1 MTPLTDGGADLR
13 SRVARL
19 SLEQKVR
26 LLTGA
31 DFWALYPEPE
41 VGLRRVVLSDG
52 PAGVRGETWD
62 ERDTSA
68 NVPSPT
74 ALAATWDCGRVE
86 AIGRLLA
93 AEARRKGVDVVLAPT
108 VNLHRTPFGGR
119 HFECFSEDPLLTA
132 RVGVAYVRGLQGCG
146 VGATV
151 KHFVG
156 NDSETERMTVDV
168 RIDERTLRELYLAPF
183 EAIVRE
189 AGAWAVMAA
198 YNGVNGAT
206 MTESPLLRAIL
217 HDEWGYD
224 GLVMSD
230 WTAARSAEPAAR
242 AALDLAMPGPASRF
256 GPWGDALVTAVQEGR
271 VDEALIDDKVLRIL
285 RLAARVGG
293 LDDAVPVSSVLTD
306 TGPADIPRELR
317 ATAAASFV
325 LARNE
330 GSSASPGG
338 RPPQTPPD
346 ASPGGRPPQTPPDA
360 SPGRRPPQTPPDA
373 AGRPDHAVPLL
384 PFDRS
389 RLGRVAVI
397 GPNAEVARTLGG
409 GSATVFPPYT
419 VSPLDG
425 LRAAGLDVAFAPGT
439 LGHLRTSAARAP
451 WLLRSDGSGP
461 GAEVRFFSS
470 SGDVVG
476 SEQRDAAVFRWM
488 SGFGSAGVPEEVAR
502 LEISCVIRATEAG
515 VYQLGVSGLGRL
527 RLLADE
533 TEVFDETLAMREG
546 ADPGEILMAPPQR
559 LAPLELAAGQSVAVR
574 IEHDVHSSPMA
585 GFGTFLQLNLE
596 VPHGTD
602 DEEIAAAARIAAD
615 SDVAVVVVGTTAEV
629 ESEGFD
635 RSSLALPGRQGEL
648 VRRVAAAN
656 PRTVVVVN
664 SGAPVLLPWAGQVA
678 AVLLTWFGGQ
688 EFGHALADVLLGDAE
703 PGGRLPTT
711 WPASQDG
718 LPSAQPAGGVLSY
731 TEGLFIG
738 YRGYDRDG
746 REPLFPF
753 GHGQGYTTW
762 SYDSITVDCDLA
774 EPPGTPGVAV
784 CVEVRNTGSRPG
796 REIVQVYASRPDSAV
811 ERPVKWLA
819 GFAAVHADP
828 GETVNVGIM
837 IPERAF
843 QHWADGGWALE
854 AGTFTLAAGSS
865 SGSLPLTATVTVK

>member
-1 MTPLTDGGADLR
+1 MKAIDEADLR
-13 SRVARL
+13 SRIAGL

-31 DFWALYPEPE
+31 DFWALYPEPGA
-41 VGLRRVVLSDG
+41 GLRRVVTSDG

-74 ALAATWDCGRVE
+74 ALAATWDCDRVA

-93 AEARRKGVDVVLAPT
+93 AEARRKGVDVLLAPT
-108 VNLHRTPFGGR
+108 VNLHRTPYGGR

-132 RVGVAYVRGLQGCG
+132 RIGVAYVHGLQSQG

-156 NDSETERMTVDV
+156 NDSETERMSVDV

-189 AGAWAVMAA
+189 AGAWAVMAS
-198 YNGVNGAT
+198 YNGVNGST

-230 WTAARSAEPAAR
+230 WTATRSTEAAAR
-242 AALDLAMPGPASRF
+242 AALDLAMPGPAERF
-256 GPWGDALVTAVQEGR
+256 GPWGDALLEAVRTGH

-293 LDDAVPVSSVLTD
+293 LDGASLASPAPV
-306 TGPADIPRELR
+306 DIPRELR
-317 ATAAASFV
+317 VTAAASFV

-330 GSSASPGG
+330 RS
-338 RPPQTPPD
+338 
-346 ASPGGRPPQTPPDA
+346 
-360 SPGRRPPQTPPDA
+360 
-373 AGRPDHAVPLL
+373 LL
-384 PFDRS
+384 PLDRS
-389 RLGRVAVI
+389 GPDGSGLGRVALI
-397 GPNAEVARTLGG
+397 GPNAEIARTLGG
-409 GSATVFPPYT
+409 GSATVYPPYT

-439 LGHLRTSAARAP
+439 LGHLRTAAARAP
-451 WLLRSDGSGP
+451 WLLRPDASGP
-461 GAEVRFFSS
+461 GAGVRFFSP
-470 SGDVVG
+470 SGEVIG
-476 SEQRDAAVFRWM
+476 SEQRDGAVFRWM
-488 SGFGSAGVPEEVAR
+488 NGFAAIGAPEQIDR
-502 LEISCVIRATEAG
+502 LEISCLIRATEPG
-515 VYQLGVSGLGRL
+515 TYQLGVTGIGRF

-533 TEVFDETLAMREG
+533 AVLFDETLTVREG
-546 ADPGEILMAPPQR
+546 ADVGETLMAPPVR
-559 LAPLELAAGQSVAVR
+559 LAPLDLAAGQSVTVR
-574 IEHDVHSSPMA
+574 LEHDVHTSPMA
-585 GFGTFLQLNLE
+585 AFGTFFQLLLE
-596 VPHGTD
+596 APHGTD
-602 DEEIAAAARIAAD
+602 DEEMDAAVALAAG

-635 RSSLALPGRQGEL
+635 RTSLALPGRQDEL
-648 VRRVAAAN
+648 VRKVAAAN

-664 SGAPVLLPWAGQVA
+664 SGAPVLLPWAGEVG

-688 EFGHALADVLLGDAE
+688 EFGNALADVLLGEAE

-711 WPASQDG
+711 WPASEAG
-718 LPSAQPAGGVLSY
+718 LPSAQPEDGVLSY
-731 TEGLFIG
+731 SEGLFIG
-738 YRGYDRDG
+738 YRAFDRDG

-753 GHGQGYTTW
+753 GYGRGYTTW
-762 SYDSITVDCDLA
+762 SYESITVDCDPARPSGALLA
-774 EPPGTPGVAV
+774 PSLPGEPTPPYPPGTPGVAV

-796 REIVQVYASRPDSAV
+796 REVVQVYASRPDSAV
-811 ERPVKWLA
+811 ERPARWLA
-819 GFAAVHADP
+819 GFAAVDADP
-828 GETVNVGIM
+828 GETVNVGILL
-837 IPERAF
+837 PERAF
-843 QHWADGGWALE
+843 QHWADGGWTLE
-854 AGTFTLAAGSS
+854 AGTFGLAAGSS
-865 SGSLPLTATVTVK
+865 SASLPLTASVTLK

>member
-1 MTPLTDGGADLR
+1 MIDEADLR

-19 SLEQKVR
+19 SVEQKVR

-31 DFWALYPEPE
+31 DFWALYPEPD

-74 ALAATWDCGRVE
+74 ALAATWDCERVE

-93 AEARRKGVDVVLAPT
+93 HEARRKGVDVLLAPT

-132 RVGVAYVRGLQGCG
+132 RIGVAYVRGLQNSG

-151 KHFVG
+151 KHFVA

-168 RIDERTLRELYLAPF
+168 RVDERTLRELYLAPF

-189 AGAWAVMAA
+189 AGAWSVMAA
-198 YNGVNGAT
+198 YNGVNGVT
-206 MTESPLLRAIL
+206 MTESPLLRDIL

-230 WTAARSAEPAAR
+230 WTAARSTEPAAQ

-256 GPWGDALVTAVQEGR
+256 GPWGDALLEAVQAGR

-293 LDDAVPVSSVLTD
+293 LAEAEAPHEPSAPHEASAPHESSASHEHPAPHERRSASAAPV
-306 TGPADIPRELR
+306 DIPSELR

-330 GSSASPGG
+330 RS
-338 RPPQTPPD
+338 
-346 ASPGGRPPQTPPDA
+346 
-360 SPGRRPPQTPPDA
+360 
-373 AGRPDHAVPLL
+373 LL
-384 PFDRS
+384 PLSRS
-389 RLGRVAVI
+389 GLGRVAVI

-419 VSPLDG
+419 VSPLEG

-451 WLLRSDGSGP
+451 WLLRPDGSGS
-461 GAEVRFFSS
+461 GAEVRFFSP
-470 SGDVVG
+470 SGELAG
-476 SEQRDAAVFRWM
+476 SEQRDGAVFQWM
-488 SGFGSAGVPEEVAR
+488 NGFGSAGAPEKVAR
-502 LEISCVIRATEAG
+502 LEISCAIKATEAG
-515 VYQLGVSGLGRL
+515 AYQFGVSGLGQF
-527 RLLADE
+527 RLLVDGA
-533 TEVFDETLAMREG
+533 EVFDDTLSMRED
-546 ADPGEILMAPPQR
+546 ADIAETLMAPPQR
-559 LAPLELAAGQSVAVR
+559 LAPVDLAAGQVVAVR
-574 IEHDVHSSPMA
+574 LEHDVHSSPMA
-585 GFGTFLQLNLE
+585 AFGTFLEFDLE

-602 DEEIAAAARIAAD
+602 DEEIAAAVEAAAG
-615 SDVAVVVVGTTAEV
+615 SEVAVVVVGTTAQV

-635 RSSLALPGRQGEL
+635 RTSLALPGRQDEL

-664 SGAPVLLPWAGQVA
+664 SGAPVLLPWADDVA

-711 WPASQDG
+711 WPVSQDG
-718 LPSAQPAGGVLSY
+718 LPSTRPADGVLSY

-753 GHGQGYTTW
+753 GHGHGYTTW
-762 SYDSITVDCDLA
+762 SYESITVDC
-774 EPPGTPGVAV
+774 EVPKPPGAPGVAA
-784 CVEVRNTGSRPG
+784 CVEVRNTGLRSG
-796 REIVQVYASRPDSAV
+796 REVVQIYASRPDSAI
-811 ERPVKWLA
+811 ERPAKWLA
-819 GFAAVHADP
+819 GFAVVDADP
-828 GETVNVGIM
+828 GETVNVGIL
-837 IPERAF
+837 IPERVLA
-843 QHWADGGWALE
+843 HWSDGGWTLE
-854 AGTFTLAAGSS
+854 AGTFTLSAGSS
-865 SGSLPLTATVTVK
+865 SASLPLTASVILK